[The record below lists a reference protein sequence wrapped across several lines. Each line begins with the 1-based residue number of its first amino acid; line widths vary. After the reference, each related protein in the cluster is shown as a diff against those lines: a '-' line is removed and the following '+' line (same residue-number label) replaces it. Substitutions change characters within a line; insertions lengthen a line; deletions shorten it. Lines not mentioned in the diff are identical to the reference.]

1 MARKFVCRR
10 AEVPANG
17 MAAFDAGD
25 GLKVLVASSGEE
37 YFACQATCPHQDVSL
52 AEGLYDGS
60 VLTCHQHLW
69 QWDIRS
75 GSPIGLAEMPLEC
88 FKVEMDN
95 DSIYVDTPGALNV
108 GELFAG
114 LPEGTLAQINALARR
129 EEYQQGGTLYEVG
142 DPVDDFYVLESGR
155 VEFLIGRDDRTSPA
169 GFMLRKGEVFGW
181 AALLESQPVRIAKAT
196 CFERSTLLRINGK
209 KVLKVLEA
217 DAASGYVVMRRL
229 SSLIARYLA
238 SSGAK

>member
-1 MARKFVCRR
+1 
-10 AEVPANG
+10 

-25 GLKVLVASSGEE
+25 GLKVLIARSGEE

-75 GSPIGLAEMPLEC
+75 GSPIGLAETPLEC

-108 GELFAG
+108 GELFVG
-114 LPEGTLAQINALARR
+114 LPEGTLAHINALARR

-196 CFERSTLLRINGK
+196 CIERSTLLRINGK
-209 KVLKVLEA
+209 LALNVLEA
-217 DAASGYVVMRRL
+217 DPPSGYLVMRRL

>member
-1 MARKFVCRR
+1 MARTFVCRR
-10 AEVPANG
+10 ADVPANG
-17 MAAFDAGD
+17 MAEFDAGK
-25 GLKVLVASSGEE
+25 GLKVLIASSGEE
-37 YFACQATCPHQDVSL
+37 YFACQATCPHQDVAL
-52 AEGLYDGS
+52 AEGLFDGS

-75 GSPIGLAEMPLEC
+75 GSPLGLAETPLDC
-88 FKVEMDN
+88 FKVEVDN
-95 DSIYVDTPGALNV
+95 NSIYIDTPGALNV

-114 LPEGTLAQINALARR
+114 IPEGTLAQINALARR

-181 AALLESQPVRIAKAT
+181 AALLESQPLRIAKAT
-196 CFERSTLLRINGK
+196 CIERSTLLRINGK
-209 KVLKVLEA
+209 RVLDVLEA
-217 DAASGYVVMRRL
+217 DPASGYLVMRRL

-238 SSGAK
+238 SSGAR

>member
-1 MARKFVCRR
+1 
-10 AEVPANG
+10 
-17 MAAFDAGD
+17 MAAFDAGE
-25 GLKVLVASSGEE
+25 GLKVLIASSGDE

-129 EEYQQGGTLYEVG
+129 EEYQQGGALYEVG
-142 DPVDDFYVLESGR
+142 DPADDFYVLESGR
-155 VEFLIGRDDRTSPA
+155 VEFLIGRDERTSPA

-209 KVLKVLEA
+209 RVLNVLEA
-217 DAASGYVVMRRL
+217 DPASGYLVMRRL

-238 SSGAK
+238 ASGAR

>member
-10 AEVPANG
+10 ADVPANG
-17 MAAFDAGD
+17 MAEFDAGE
-25 GLKVLVASSGEE
+25 GLKVLIASSGEE

-75 GSPIGLAEMPLEC
+75 GSPIGLAEMPLDC
-88 FKVEMDN
+88 FKVQVDS
-95 DSIYVDTPGALNV
+95 DSIYIDTPGALNV
-108 GELFAG
+108 GELFFG
-114 LPEGTLAQINALARR
+114 IREGTLAQINALARR

-142 DPVDDFYVLESGR
+142 DPADDFYVLESGR
-155 VEFLIGRDDRTSPA
+155 VEFLIGRDERTRPA

-209 KVLKVLEA
+209 RVLKVLEA
-217 DAASGYVVMRRL
+217 DPASGYLVMRRL

-238 SSGAK
+238 SSGAR

>member
-10 AEVPANG
+10 ADVPANG

-25 GLKVLVASSGEE
+25 GLKVLIASSGEE

-69 QWDIRS
+69 QWNIRS
-75 GSPIGLAEMPLEC
+75 GSPIGLAETPLEC
-88 FKVEMDN
+88 FKVELDN

-129 EEYQQGGTLYEVG
+129 EQYQQGGTLYEVG

-196 CFERSTLLRINGK
+196 CIERSTLLRINGK
-209 KVLKVLEA
+209 RVLNVLQA
-217 DAASGYVVMRRL
+217 DPASGYLVMRRL

-238 SSGAK
+238 SSGAR

>member
-1 MARKFVCRR
+1 
-10 AEVPANG
+10 
-17 MAAFDAGD
+17 MAAFDAGE
-25 GLKVLVASSGEE
+25 GLKVLIASSGDE

-114 LPEGTLAQINALARR
+114 LPESTLAQINALARR

-196 CFERSTLLRINGK
+196 CIERSTLLRINGRR
-209 KVLKVLEA
+209 VLKVLEA
-217 DAASGYVVMRRL
+217 DPASGYVVMRRL

-238 SSGAK
+238 SSGAR

>member
-10 AEVPANG
+10 GDVPANG
-17 MAAFDAGD
+17 MAAFDAGE
-25 GLKVLVASSGEE
+25 GLKVLIARSGEE

-75 GSPIGLAEMPLEC
+75 GSPLGLAEMPLDC
-88 FKVEMDN
+88 FKVEVDN
-95 DSIYVDTPGALNV
+95 DSIYIDTPGALNV
-108 GELFAG
+108 AELFAG
-114 LPEGTLAQINALARR
+114 ISEGTLAQINALARR

-142 DPVDDFYVLESGR
+142 DPADDFYVLESGR
-155 VEFLIGRDDRTSPA
+155 VEFLIGRDERTSPA

-181 AALLESQPVRIAKAT
+181 AALLENQPVRIAKAT
-196 CFERSTLLRINGK
+196 CLERSTLLRVNGRRA
-209 KVLKVLEA
+209 LNVLEA
-217 DAASGYVVMRRL
+217 DPVSGYLVMRRL

-238 SSGAK
+238 SSGAR

>member
-1 MARKFVCRR
+1 MA
-10 AEVPANG
+10 E
-17 MAAFDAGD
+17 FDAGE
-25 GLKVLVASSGEE
+25 GLKVLIASSGEA
-37 YFACQATCPHQDVSL
+37 YFACQATCPHQDVAL

-129 EEYQQGGTLYEVG
+129 EEYQQGGALYEVG
-142 DPVDDFYVLESGR
+142 DPADDFYVLESGR
-155 VEFLIGRDDRTSPA
+155 VEFLIGRDERTSPA

-196 CFERSTLLRINGK
+196 CIERSTLLRINGRR
-209 KVLKVLEA
+209 VLKVLEA
-217 DAASGYVVMRRL
+217 DPASGYVVMRRL

-238 SSGAK
+238 SSGAR

>member
-10 AEVPANG
+10 TEVPANG

-25 GLKVLVASSGEE
+25 GLKVLIARSGEE

-69 QWDIRS
+69 QWDIRT
-75 GSPIGLAEMPLEC
+75 GSPIGLAETPLEC

-196 CFERSTLLRINGK
+196 CIERSTLLRINGK
-209 KVLKVLEA
+209 LVLNVLEA
-217 DAASGYVVMRRL
+217 DPASGYLVMRRL

-238 SSGAK
+238 SSGAR

>member
-10 AEVPANG
+10 ADVPANG

-25 GLKVLVASSGEE
+25 GLKVLIASSGEE

-75 GSPIGLAEMPLEC
+75 GSPIGLAETPLEC
-88 FKVEMDN
+88 FKVELDN

-129 EEYQQGGTLYEVG
+129 EQYQQGGTLYEVG

-196 CFERSTLLRINGK
+196 CIERSTLLRINGK
-209 KVLKVLEA
+209 RVLNVLQA
-217 DAASGYVVMRRL
+217 DPASGYLVMRRL

-238 SSGAK
+238 SSGAR

>member
-10 AEVPANG
+10 ADVPANG
-17 MAAFDAGD
+17 MAAFDAGE
-25 GLKVLVASSGEE
+25 GLKVLIASSGEE

-75 GSPIGLAEMPLEC
+75 GSPIGLAETPLEC

-181 AALLESQPVRIAKAT
+181 AALLESQPIRIAKAT
-196 CFERSTLLRINGK
+196 CIERSTLLRINGK
-209 KVLKVLEA
+209 RALKVLEA
-217 DAASGYVVMRRL
+217 DPASGYLVMRRL

>member
-1 MARKFVCRR
+1 
-10 AEVPANG
+10 

-25 GLKVLVASSGEE
+25 GLKVLIASSGEE

-69 QWDIRS
+69 QWNIRS
-75 GSPIGLAEMPLEC
+75 GSPIGLAETPLEC
-88 FKVEMDN
+88 FKVELDN

-129 EEYQQGGTLYEVG
+129 EQYQQGGTLYEVG

-196 CFERSTLLRINGK
+196 CIERSTLLRINGK
-209 KVLKVLEA
+209 RVLNVLQA
-217 DAASGYVVMRRL
+217 DPASGYLVMRRL

-238 SSGAK
+238 SSGAR

>member
-129 EEYQQGGTLYEVG
+129 EEYPQSGTLYEVG

-196 CFERSTLLRINGK
+196 CIERSTLLRINGK
-209 KVLKVLEA
+209 QVLKVLEA
-217 DAASGYVVMRRL
+217 DPASGYVVMRRL

-238 SSGAK
+238 SSGAR